1 MAIQVGKSRAYVDLV
16 GMKAEILWLM
26 KKRFPIAMALGTAA
40 QLALVFAMIWYA
52 QGELI
57 SPAIGK
63 KDTEVYFSELLDRGV
78 RLRERSSTESEIS
91 LLKHDVSVSTVTPQ
105 NAQVSVREDWEM
117 DSLSPWE
124 QPREFHRKRSS
135 QGSDSR

>member
-16 GMKAEILWLM
+16 GMKPEILWLM

-57 SPAIGK
+57 SPAIEK

-78 RLRERSSTESEIS
+78 RLREQSSIESEIS

-105 NAQVSVREDWEM
+105 NAQVSDREDWEM

-124 QPREFHRKRSS
+124 QPREFHRKISS

>member
-57 SPAIGK
+57 SPAIEK
-63 KDTEVYFSELLDRGV
+63 KEHRGIFF
-78 RLRERSSTESEIS
+78 RA
-91 LLKHDVSVSTVTPQ
+91 P
-105 NAQVSVREDWEM
+105 
-117 DSLSPWE
+117 
-124 QPREFHRKRSS
+124 
-135 QGSDSR
+135 

>member
-1 MAIQVGKSRAYVDLV
+1 
-16 GMKAEILWLM
+16 MKDEILWLM

-57 SPAIGK
+57 PPAIENR
-63 KDTEVYFSELLDRGV
+63 DTEAYFSELLDRGV
-78 RLRERSSTESEIS
+78 RSREQSSSESVTFLNDAAVKHRTESEIS

-124 QPREFHRKRSS
+124 QPREFRRKRSD